1 MIQGS
6 LSNIEFNNQELSMS
20 PNNLSINYEEC
31 LRKGEEIFQKARNG
45 PFNEIES
52 IILTDRQN
60 DLINAVRRNE
70 LRWFL
75 LPSEAEQILFQ
86 NDPNGV
92 FTEISAPFHPKEY
105 SKNKEPSEY
114 QLQHY
119 STIPNQITDFNSGEL
134 SVAVP
139 EVDLMT
145 KANKTKEPDV
155 FPLFSSLIQTSLK
168 RKV

>member
-1 MIQGS
+1 MK
-6 LSNIEFNNQELSMS
+6 NVWA
-20 PNNLSINYEEC
+20 
-31 LRKGEEIFQKARNG
+31 KGEDIFQKARNNESL
-45 PFNEIES
+45 NEIES

-60 DLINAVRRNE
+60 DLIDAVKRNE

-92 FTEISAPFHPKEY
+92 FTEINAPFHPREY

-114 QLQHY
+114 QLQQY
-119 STIPNQITDFNSGEL
+119 STIPTEITDFNSEEL
-134 SVAVP
+134 SVVVS

-145 KANKTKEPDV
+145 KANKTKEPEV

>member
-1 MIQGS
+1 MIQGR
-6 LSNIEFNNQELSMS
+6 LDNIEFNSQELSIIS
-20 PNNLSINYEEC
+20 PNNYSINYEEC
-31 LRKGEEIFQKARNG
+31 LRKGEDIFQKARN
-45 PFNEIES
+45 NESLNKIES

-75 LPSEAEQILFQ
+75 LPS
-86 NDPNGV
+86 DPNGV
-92 FTEISAPFHPKEY
+92 FTEINAPFHPREY

-114 QLQHY
+114 QLQQY
-119 STIPNQITDFNSGEL
+119 STIPTEITDFNSEEL
-134 SVAVP
+134 SVVVS

-145 KANKTKEPDV
+145 KANKTKEPEV

>member
-52 IILTDRQN
+52 IILADRQN
-60 DLINAVRRNE
+60 NLIGAVKRNE

-75 LPSEAEQILFQ
+75 FPSEALQILLH
-86 NDPNGV
+86 NDLNGV
-92 FTEISAPFHPKEY
+92 FPEINIPFHPREY
-105 SKNKEPSEY
+105 DNNMERSEY
-114 QLQHY
+114 QLQCY
-119 STIPNQITDFNSGEL
+119 STIPAQITGSGEP
-134 SVAVP
+134 AER
-139 EVDLMT
+139 EVDMMRTNESAVLQ
-145 KANKTKEPDV
+145 
-155 FPLFSSLIQTSLK
+155 LFGYLLQTALS
-168 RKV
+168 RSV